1 MAKWNTVLFDLDGT
15 LTDPAE
21 GIVNALVYA
30 LEKLGVEAIN
40 RQELLRFIG
49 PPLADSFSEIY
60 GFDEEK
66 TEITIKY
73 YREYFASKGIFENQ
87 IYEGIPELLTTLKAH
102 GYNVIMATSKPEKF
116 ALEIAKH
123 FKISGD
129 FDFIAGATLDERR
142 NKKSDV
148 IAYALKTCH
157 ISADQA
163 VMVGDRKFD
172 IAGAKLNGL
181 EAIGVLYGYGNVS
194 ELKEA
199 GAVKIVASVAEL
211 SNYLLN

>member
-181 EAIGVLYGYGNVS
+181 EAIGMLYGYGNVS

>member
-73 YREYFASKGIFENQ
+73 YREYFSSKGIFENQ
-87 IYEGIPELLTTLKAH
+87 IYEGIPELLKTLKSH

-181 EAIGVLYGYGNVS
+181 EAIGVLYGYGDVS